1 MNSSD
6 YLLFIGMDPAIIGD
20 FFGIC
25 IHALPKVIPNDKA
38 WMPLLIKLTTLRK
51 GNYDTTWNEL
61 NNGILSKYK
70 NFKALN
76 IDYTNE
82 KTLADFLEEKYGKDR
97 IKKTPF
103 TKGESGTKMQIAQ
116 SSKKLL
122 DNGYL
127 FPDHNKIDDPI
138 EKNNIRTLKQQI
150 INEQVLINADGSIK
164 FAHKGK
170 HNDLLHA
177 WMLSLDI
184 TMQYMIY
191 RLGKT
196 GIHIGGAMITREVSL
211 LDGLTL
217 DNHGLTLQ
225 DYA

>member
-20 FFGIC
+20 YFGIC

-38 WMPLLIKLTTLRK
+38 WIPLLIKLTTLRK
-51 GNYDTTWNEL
+51 GNYDTTWKEL

-103 TKGESGTKMQIAQ
+103 TKGE
-116 SSKKLL
+116 
-122 DNGYL
+122 
-127 FPDHNKIDDPI
+127 
-138 EKNNIRTLKQQI
+138 
-150 INEQVLINADGSIK
+150 
-164 FAHKGK
+164 
-170 HNDLLHA
+170 
-177 WMLSLDI
+177 
-184 TMQYMIY
+184 
-191 RLGKT
+191 
-196 GIHIGGAMITREVSL
+196 
-211 LDGLTL
+211 
-217 DNHGLTLQ
+217 
-225 DYA
+225 